1 MAEENDKGE
10 VTAVAVMAT
19 AAEDAV
25 EEEEDEAIVTPV
37 CPEH

>member
-1 MAEENDKGE
+1 
-10 VTAVAVMAT
+10 VAVMAT

-25 EEEEDEAIVTPV
+25 EEEEDEDEAIVTPV

>member
-1 MAEENDKGE
+1 VAEEDDKGE

-25 EEEEDEAIVTPV
+25 EEDKDEAIATPAR
-37 CPEH
+37 PEH

>member
-1 MAEENDKGE
+1 VAEENDKGE

-25 EEEEDEAIVTPV
+25 KEEEDEAIVTPV
-37 CPEH
+37 CLVH